1 MKLSQEAVEKLK
13 SQPSAA
19 PSRFSKLADYKVP
32 DSPPPEKEK
41 EDDDP
46 NAPNK
51 FDQLMKAACSIKS
64 AQLE

>member
-1 MKLSQEAVEKLK
+1 MKLSAEQIEKAK
-13 SQPSAA
+13 DAKIPQ
-19 PSRFSKLADYKVP
+19 FSKLADYNPP

-51 FDQLMKAACSIKS
+51 FDLLMKQACSIKTY
-64 AQLE
+64 